1 MEVGGWVRGGQYE
14 VGGQPRP
21 SCSAPAA
28 LPSLYR
34 RLERYVGGRLLEGGS
49 KRGGA
54 RRGFSPTPKIEKKGA
69 DNDIFHNLLPSHPD
83 FCTCLLTE
91 TVSASCIVPFR
102 RPSSQV
108 ND

>member
-1 MEVGGWVRGGQYE
+1 MGRRGGEYE
-14 VGGQPRP
+14 VGGGEPRP

-28 LPSLYR
+28 LPSLHR
-34 RLERYVGGRLLEGGS
+34 RLDRYVGGRLLEGGS

-54 RRGFSPTPKIEKKGA
+54 RRCSSPRPKILKKGA
-69 DNDIFHNLLPSHPD
+69 DGDIFLNLLPSHPD

-102 RPSSQV
+102 RPLSPV

>member
-1 MEVGGWVRGGQYE
+1 MGGGGMGGGSTKW
-14 VGGQPRP
+14 GGQPRP
-21 SCSAPAA
+21 SCFALAA
-28 LPSLYR
+28 LPPLHR

-54 RRGFSPTPKIEKKGA
+54 RRGFSSTPKIEKKGA
-69 DNDIFHNLLPSHPD
+69 DDDIFQNLLLSHPD

-91 TVSASCIVPFR
+91 TLSASCIVPFR
-102 RPSSQV
+102 RPPSQV

>member
-1 MEVGGWVRGGQYE
+1 MGGGVVRSGRGA
-14 VGGQPRP
+14 QPRP

-28 LPSLYR
+28 LPSLHR

-49 KRGGA
+49 ERGGA
-54 RRGFSPTPKIEKKGA
+54 RRDFSPGPEIEKKGA
-69 DNDIFHNLLPSHPD
+69 EDETSQNLRLPHPD

-91 TVSASCIVPFR
+91 TVSASCIVPFG